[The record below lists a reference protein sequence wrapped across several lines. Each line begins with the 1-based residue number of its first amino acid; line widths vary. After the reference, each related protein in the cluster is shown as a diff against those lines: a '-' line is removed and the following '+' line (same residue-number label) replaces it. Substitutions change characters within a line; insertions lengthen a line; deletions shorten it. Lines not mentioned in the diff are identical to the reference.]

1 MAEPAA
7 ARPAEGN
14 DRSVGDLVSEA
25 IKDLTQLVRYE
36 TDLARAELRADA
48 RRLGLSGAL
57 LAIAALA
64 HVLLTSV
71 RRRRRDLA
79 ILKTLGLRR
88 AQLIQAV
95 SWQATAMA
103 AAALLLGMP
112 LGLLAGRWTWTLF
125 AASAGVSPAARIPVL
140 LVLLVVPGTLAA
152 AVLMASRPGW
162 EAARIQPAVLLRGD

>member
-57 LAIAALA
+57 LAIAAFAGFL
-64 HVLLTSV
+64 VLVMLCFAYAFGLVAAGVPAWEAFLIVAVTLVAFAAICAWIIYFKV
-71 RRRRRDLA
+71 RRMDRLSKTRESVQDSLA
-79 ILKTLGLRR
+79 
-88 AQLIQAV
+88 
-95 SWQATAMA
+95 
-103 AAALLLGMP
+103 
-112 LGLLAGRWTWTLF
+112 
-125 AASAGVSPAARIPVL
+125 
-140 LVLLVVPGTLAA
+140 
-152 AVLMASRPGW
+152 
-162 EAARIQPAVLLRGD
+162 LLRGDEHAGPPATVQR